1 MVSEAEQFH
10 QPVAAVTQALL
21 EERVCFRNQ
30 RSIAQGQG
38 ELAVGVGHEGG
49 LVVPEQ
55 GESALNPLLHWIL
68 CSLG

>member
-1 MVSEAEQFH
+1 MVSEAKQFP
-10 QPVAAVTQALL
+10 QPAAAVTQALM

-30 RSIAQGQG
+30 RSMAQGHG
-38 ELAVGVGHEGG
+38 ELAVWVGHEGG